1 MPCALY
7 NVRMSRL
14 IAFVFCLAF
23 LFLAGGWV
31 KVGLVLAGGVGAML
45 ALYVAW
51 LGVRLFIGPQRQP

>member
-1 MPCALY
+1 
-7 NVRMSRL
+7 MSRL

-51 LGVRLFIGPQRQP
+51 LAVRLFIGPQRQP